1 VSFIHIATGTH
12 ILCIVL
18 SWSEKLRKWFWRRPR
33 KNCSSTR
40 LQWRH
45 HQSMGRKI
53 RHSRYGLR
61 QPNLL
66 RSERQTCL
74 DSRGHLRKRRK
85 VNLTPT
91 KKTWSNIIRFF
102 IKLQLLFYIFHHIFK
117 DFIHSPIRINM
128 HKPTIFFHPF

>member
-1 VSFIHIATGTH
+1 MCFIHIATSTH
-12 ILCIVL
+12 VLCIVF
-18 SWSEKLRKWFWRRPR
+18 SWSEEPRKWFWRRSR

-45 HQSMGRKI
+45 HQSMGREI
-53 RHSRYGLR
+53 RHSWYGIR

-74 DSRGHLRKRRK
+74 DSRRHLRKRRK
-85 VNLTPT
+85 VSFTPT

-102 IKLQLLFYIFHHIFK
+102 IKLYYILFHIFHYILE
-117 DFIHSPIRINM
+117 DFIYSPIRINM
-128 HKPTIFFHPF
+128 N